1 MLFLL
6 LSQQA
11 SLSHVV
17 SHWTPAAIA
26 SASGDPVATGENELT
41 AHACGLCVAAAQY
54 AAVLPASFSSLQAA
68 QQPAVAFSA
77 APARPSA
84 AATTLAFHSRAPPAL

>member
-17 SHWTPAAIA
+17 SHWAPAAIA
-26 SASGDPVATGENELT
+26 SASGESVATGDTELS

-54 AAVLPASFSSLQAA
+54 AAAIPASTFSLQAA
-68 QQPAVAFSA
+68 EPPAIITSSA
-77 APARPSA
+77 QVRPSA
-84 AATTLAFHSRAPPAL
+84 AAPTLAFHSRAPPA